1 MVTIKRRPYV
11 PMRHPFCASESTH
24 DVVNISDKRGSK
36 RPKKPQN
43 SLFPLGIAE
52 RSDLRGGSMSPRLF
66 LLQNRASLSARLDCS
81 SLIGFFANRP
91 NFALFG
97 SVGVLCRFILQI
109 ATQGFLGA
117 YTGIF
122 TAEEKKE

>member
-1 MVTIKRRPYV
+1 MV
-11 PMRHPFCASESTH
+11 
-24 DVVNISDKRGSK
+24 
-36 RPKKPQN
+36 
-43 SLFPLGIAE
+43 
-52 RSDLRGGSMSPRLF
+52 
-66 LLQNRASLSARLDCS
+66 SARAHPTAH
-81 SLIGFFANRP
+81 SLIPATKSGELVSPIGLFVIDCFFANCP

-97 SVGVLCRFILQI
+97 SVGVLSRFFLQI